1 MEYKINNKPKSQK
14 EIEIT
19 IQPEEIKKHLIEA
32 AQKLSL
38 NTKIKGFRPGKAPVG
53 IVQEI
58 LGKEK
63 VWQEACYE
71 AINEVYPEILG
82 KEKLNVISAPE
93 IKIDKIKPEE
103 PLEFKAMVSIFPIIT
118 IPEYKEKAK
127 NILKEKKEINI
138 SDDEV
143 SNMID
148 TIRKT
153 RAKIVRVLR
162 ESQNGD
168 EVIIDFQGKI
178 NGIVQENL
186 KGNKVPI
193 IIGETKFIEGF
204 IEKIT
209 GMKENEEK
217 VFSLEVSLTKDV
229 KKEVEFSVKILA
241 VNERELPEMT
251 DDFARSVG
259 NFPDGVKDLKKKIK
273 ENIRLKK
280 ENKEKERLRM
290 KIMEEISKDS
300 SVEIPDILINRE
312 IDNML
317 YEFKERFNQRGGS
330 FENYLKETNKTEE
343 KIKEEWKNEAEKRII
358 ISLILQEIAKKEE
371 IKIEDKEIEK
381 EMATYLSQINDE
393 SVRQKIDKDQLR
405 LYFKNM
411 TQNKKVFEILEI

>member
-19 IQPEEIKKHLIEA
+19 IQPEDVKKHLEKVA
-32 AQKLSL
+32 KKLSL
-38 NTKIKGFRPGKAPVG
+38 DIKIKGFRPGKAPLN
-53 IVQEI
+53 IIQEK
-58 LGKEK
+58 LDKEK
-63 VWQEACYE
+63 IWQEACYE

>member
-19 IQPEEIKKHLIEA
+19 IQPEDIKKHLEKVA
-32 AQKLSL
+32 KKLSL
-38 NTKIKGFRPGKAPVG
+38 DIKIKGFRPGKAPLN
-53 IVQEI
+53 IIQEK
-58 LGKEK
+58 LDKEK
-63 VWQEACYE
+63 IWQEACYE
-71 AINEVYPEILG
+71 AINKVYSEIVE
-82 KEKLNVISAPE
+82 KEKLDIISAPE

-229 KKEVEFSVKILA
+229 KKEVEFSVKVLA
-241 VNERELPEMT
+241 VSKRELPEMT